1 MRALILDDDPTIVHL
16 LKYLLNERGH
26 ETLTYTSP
34 ETCPAYTSASCPCPF
49 AEACPDLIL
58 TDINMPAVSGVRF
71 VENLK
76 SKGCTCPN
84 IAIISGNWTDSD
96 LKRANRMDVSVF
108 SKPLCPAHIRSWLD
122 KIEQKAQESGE
133 RESRNPDREGYRPN

>member
-1 MRALILDDDPTIVHL
+1 MARILVIEDEAPLREEILEWLGFEGYEAL
-16 LKYLLNERGH
+16 G
-26 ETLTYTSP
+26 
-34 ETCPAYTSASCPCPF
+34 ASNGQEGI
-49 AEACPDLIL
+49 ALARQWLPDLIL